1 MIIASNI
8 IMKKDMRLRTKITL
22 IIVIVVFIAI
32 SVVSFFAISWM
43 TDKIK
48 NEVKANIYNV
58 AQMAA
63 NSPDIKSALDQND
76 PKKIIRKHV
85 GILLKAVNNVEFI
98 VVADMDAV
106 RYSHPTPARIGERF
120 VGGDEKRVIENGE
133 IYFSEAQGTLGRSIR
148 VFVPIYGESGGRQIG
163 FVAVGT
169 LTRNID
175 ATKKAAIRLLLFAA
189 FGSFGIGVLG
199 AFLLARNIKKTLL
212 GLEPAEIA
220 KLYSEITLAELELA
234 EKLQKRIV
242 SEETN
247 ILEDRI
253 EVCCVSKMAKGVGGD
268 FYTVKK
274 YNDTRWI
281 LSICDVSGKGVTSS
295 LIVSLLDGIFDVYD
309 FNKGLK
315 SFLMYLNG
323 FIYNTFQTEKY
334 LTGLFLDFDENT
346 NEIILSDSGHSLF
359 YLIRN
364 GDVFTCQ
371 TNKDNL
377 PIGITGEFNPFFNRL
392 KMQKNDML
400 FLYTDGLTEQTDDK
414 DNVYSDERL
423 KLLLKNN
430 SSTAVKEIKQK
441 VIEDITRFKQKQKQ
455 KDDITF
461 ILIKCL

>member
-1 MIIASNI
+1 MIVASVNC
-8 IMKKDMRLRTKITL
+8 MKKDMRLRTKITM
-22 IIVIVVFIAI
+22 IIVIVVFISI
-32 SVVSFFAISWM
+32 SIVSFFAISLM

-76 PKKIIRKHV
+76 PKKIIRKHI
-85 GILLKAVNNVEFI
+85 GIILKAVNDVEFV

-106 RYSHPTPARIGERF
+106 RYSHPIPARIGERF
-120 VGGDEKRVIENGE
+120 VGGDEKRVLENGE
-133 IYFSEAQGTLGRSIR
+133 IYFSEAEGTLGRSIR
-148 VFVPIYGESGGRQIG
+148 VFVPIYGVSGDRQIG

-169 LTRNID
+169 LMRSID
-175 ATKKAAIRLLLFAA
+175 AAKNNAIRLLLFAA
-189 FGSFGIGVLG
+189 FGSFAIGVLG

-242 SEETN
+242 SEEKN
-247 ILEDRI
+247 VFEERI
-253 EVCCVSKMAKGVGGD
+253 EVCCFSKMAKGVGGD

-315 SFLMYLNG
+315 SFVTYLNG

-334 LTGLFLDFDENT
+334 LTGLFLDYDEID

-364 GDVFTCQ
+364 GDVYTCQ
-371 TNKDNL
+371 TNKNNL
-377 PIGITGEFNPFFNRL
+377 PIGITEEFNPFFNRL
-392 KMQKNDML
+392 KMQKNDIL
-400 FLYTDGLTEQTDDK
+400 FLYTDGLIEQTDDSN
-414 DNVYSDERL
+414 NVYSSERL
-423 KLLLKNN
+423 KLLLKNI
-430 SSTAVKEIKQK
+430 SCETIEEIKLK
-441 VIEDITRFKQKQKQ
+441 IKEDMLHFKQKQKQ